1 MTITTSNLSA
11 APPLRLWPGILI
23 VAAVWAARLAA
34 PAAVP
39 GPLEE
44 LMVRGFSSLGGTLA
58 VAIWW
63 LFFSRAGRRERWAIA
78 GVMAASASV
87 PLVLGHESIG
97 VFWLVMYA
105 LPVLCLALVVST
117 AAARG
122 LAHRR
127 ALIAGAILIAGLPWT
142 GVRIAGING
151 AGIAEFHWRWE
162 QTPEQRLLGRAVDA
176 RPAAAPAAGAAPAPD
191 LAAEPVLDGSATEA
205 AAEAAAAP
213 APAAPATTIS
223 WSGFRGSHRDGIVA
237 GVRIGTDWRDAPPVA
252 LWRRPIGPGWS
263 SFAVAGDILYTQ
275 EQRGDD
281 EIVSAYRVST
291 GEPLW
296 MHTDAARFY
305 ETNGGAGPRATPAID
320 GGRVYSLGATGIL
333 NALDARSGRV
343 VWSRDAA
350 ATTGAPVPIWG
361 FSGSP
366 IVADGLAIVALGGM
380 LAAFDLKTGEP
391 RWQAGSGDG
400 YSSPHLATIA
410 GVPQILLMGSTGTA
424 SVATADGKPLWSH
437 AWPAGATTVVQPG
450 VVPDGDLL
458 LGSTSGLRRVALMQ
472 GPDGWNVAEGWTSN
486 GLKPYFNDFVIHK
499 GHAYGFDGA
508 ILAAVNLHDG
518 MRAWKGGRYGQG
530 QLVLLPDQDAL
541 LVLSEEGELVLVQAT
556 PERFMEVARAPGIT
570 GKTWNH
576 PVVVGDVLLVRN
588 GEEMAAF
595 RLPAAERRPL

>member
-1 MTITTSNLSA
+1 MTTAKSNESA
-11 APPLRLWPGILI
+11 ARPLRLWPGIII

-34 PAAVP
+34 PAVMP

-58 VAIWW
+58 IAIWW
-63 LFFSRAGRRERWAIA
+63 LLFSRASQRERWAIA
-78 GVMAASASV
+78 GVMVAAAIV
-87 PLVLGHESIG
+87 PLVLGHQSIG

-105 LPVLCLALVVST
+105 LPVLCLVLVLSA

-122 LAHRR
+122 LAQRR
-127 ALIAGAILIAGLPWT
+127 ALMVGAILIAGLPWS

-162 QTPEQRLLGRAVDA
+162 ETPEQRLLGSAVDA
-176 RPAAAPAAGAAPAPD
+176 RPAAAPA
-191 LAAEPVLDGSATEA
+191 T
-205 AAEAAAAP
+205 AAAP
-213 APAAPATTIS
+213 APEIPVEPGLDAKPAEAAPAPAPTAPATAIS
-223 WSGFRGSHRDGIVA
+223 WPGFRGSHRDGIVA
-237 GVRIGTDWRDAPPVA
+237 GVRVGTDWGAAPPVA
-252 LWRRPIGPGWS
+252 VWRRPIGPGWS
-263 SFAVAGDILYTQ
+263 SFAVAGNILYTQ

-281 EIVSAYRVST
+281 EIVSAYRVSS
-291 GEPLW
+291 GEPVW
-296 MHTDAARFY
+296 VHRDAARFY
-305 ETNGGAGPRATPAID
+305 ETNGGAGPRATPTLD

-350 ATTGAPVPIWG
+350 AATGAPVPIWG

-366 IVADGLAIVALGGM
+366 VVADRLVIVALGGT
-380 LAAFDLKTGEP
+380 LAAFDLATGGP

-410 GVPQILLMGSTGTA
+410 GVPQILLVGSAGTA
-424 SVATADGKPLWSH
+424 SVATAGGKPLWSH
-437 AWPAGATTVVQPG
+437 AWPAGSTVAVQPA

-458 LGSTSGLRRVALMQ
+458 FGSTSGLRRVAFTRR
-472 GPDGWNVAEGWTSN
+472 PDGWNVAEGWTSN
-486 GLKPYFNDFVIHK
+486 GLKPYFNDFVVHK
-499 GHAYGFDGA
+499 GYAYGFDGA
-508 ILAAVNLHDG
+508 ILAAVNLQDG

-530 QLVLLPDQDAL
+530 QLVLLPDQDVL
-541 LVLSEEGELVLVQAT
+541 LVLSEEGELVLVRAT
-556 PERFMEVARAPGIT
+556 PERFMEIARAPGIT

-576 PVVVGDVLLVRN
+576 PVVIGDLLLVRN

-595 RLPAAERRPL
+595 RLPAAER